1 MASLPET
8 KTRRWR
14 KAWEMDDEPLG
25 PLARNFLQD
34 LMPVGT
40 RVGLKLDVQE
50 RDQYGRLLAYVH
62 LPDGRMLSE
71 VMARQGY
78 ALAMVIPP
86 NVRYVES
93 IREAVESARAEGA
106 GLWQLE
112 AFGEVEAEMT
122 VSTPG
127 SECHPSYPAVC
138 IPPPP
143 PDLDCGD
150 IEFRR
155 FRVVGS
161 DPHRFDGDDDG
172 IGCEG
177 E

>member
-1 MASLPET
+1 M
-8 KTRRWR
+8 
-14 KAWEMDDEPLG
+14 
-25 PLARNFLQD
+25 
-34 LMPVGT
+34 
-40 RVGLKLDVQE
+40 
-50 RDQYGRLLAYVH
+50 GRLSASSWWTLQRWTTSRWDLLHETSFRTSCPWGHGSASNSTSRNEINTGGYSPTCIS
-62 LPDGRMLSE
+62 PDGRMLSE